1 MFESPIEI
9 NWEFERLV
17 QIRKVIL
24 CPKDR
29 LEIVVVMRTYKQQ
42 RIYVCCAISQ
52 ITAGMEMNGS

>member
-24 CPKDR
+24 WPKDR

-42 RIYVCCAISQ
+42 RIYVFCAISQ
-52 ITAGMEMNGS
+52 ITAGIEMNGS